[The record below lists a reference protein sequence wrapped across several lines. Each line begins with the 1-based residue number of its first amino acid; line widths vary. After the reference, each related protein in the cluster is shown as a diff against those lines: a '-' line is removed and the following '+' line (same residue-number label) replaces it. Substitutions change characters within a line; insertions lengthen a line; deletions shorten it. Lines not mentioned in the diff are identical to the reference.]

1 MTKMKNGIN
10 GVAKHD
16 LSHVIGLKTN
26 FGLRK
31 PFSYLGIFVLREK
44 ERARAYGERRL
55 VIFLQVTKSL
65 RNQEEE
71 GCLVLNNQRIKGMET
86 KP

>member
-1 MTKMKNGIN
+1 MGIN
-10 GVAKHD
+10 GVAKH
-16 LSHVIGLKTN
+16 GLKTN

-31 PFSYLGIFVLREK
+31 PFSHLGFSFLREK
-44 ERARAYGERRL
+44 ERAMVCGERRL

-65 RNQEEE
+65 KDHEED
-71 GCLVLNNQRIKGMET
+71 GCLVLKNQKIKGMET

>member
-1 MTKMKNGIN
+1 MGIN

-16 LSHVIGLKTN
+16 LSHVMGLNTN

-31 PFSYLGIFVLREK
+31 PSSHLGISILREK
-44 ERARAYGERRL
+44 ERAKTCGEIIL

-65 RNQEEE
+65 RD
-71 GCLVLNNQRIKGMET
+71 
-86 KP
+86 

>member
-1 MTKMKNGIN
+1 MGIN

-16 LSHVIGLKTN
+16 LSHVMELKTN

-31 PFSYLGIFVLREK
+31 LFSHLGILVLREK
-44 ERARAYGERRL
+44 ERVRACGEWRL

-65 RNQEEE
+65 KDQEDE
-71 GCLVLNNQRIKGMET
+71 GCLVLKNQKIKGMET